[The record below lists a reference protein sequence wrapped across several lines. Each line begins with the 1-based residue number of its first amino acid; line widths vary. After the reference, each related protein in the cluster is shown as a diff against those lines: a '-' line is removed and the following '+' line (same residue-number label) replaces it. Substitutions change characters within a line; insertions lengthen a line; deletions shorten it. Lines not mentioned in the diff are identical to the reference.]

1 MSATQTVET
10 AQPAQTM
17 EEVEKQQLE
26 AARKIRRLLQVL
38 MDERGVRGEIDNLQT
53 QIIEKKK
60 LAKGFREETDQIVSS
75 PLVQKYAISA

>member
-1 MSATQTVET
+1 MAQVEET
-10 AQPAQTM
+10 KPAQPTP

-38 MDERGVRGEIDNLQT
+38 MDERSVRGEIDNLQT
-53 QIIEKKK
+53 QLVEKKK